1 MESKLTKYSMTE
13 MNMQTITS
21 AVTKKNEQN
30 FPDINSTLCIMHV
43 FTKMFCKILHQGYL
57 SYIYTLLFTVCFKET
72 KQKYN

>member
-21 AVTKKNEQN
+21 AVTKKKKKNL
-30 FPDINSTLCIMHV
+30 PDTLCIMHV
-43 FTKMFCKILHQGYL
+43 FTKMFCKVLHQGYL
-57 SYIYTLLFTVCFKET
+57 SYIYTLLFTACFKET